1 MFVPT
6 KGTQLDDFDLL
17 FEVENSL
24 SRELKDVKIEF
35 EGEIE
40 TLEKSI
46 ATLEALTAPDVQSDA
61 NDWFTSKESNPSK
74 SINEQALVK
83 SSQRLSILRG
93 ILARIDSPNF
103 GICYVC
109 KKPIQFERIKAMPT
123 ATRCISC

>member
-1 MFVPT
+1 LVRNGAFAIFVLDLE
-6 KGTQLDDFDLL
+6 KGIMTAKERE
-17 FEVENSL
+17 EV
-24 SRELKDVKIEF
+24 RKRI

-83 SSQRLSILRG
+83 SRQRISILRG
-93 ILARIDSPNF
+93 ILTRIDSPEF
-103 GICYVC
+103 GICHVC
-109 KKPIQFERIKAMPT
+109 KKPIQIERIKAMPT